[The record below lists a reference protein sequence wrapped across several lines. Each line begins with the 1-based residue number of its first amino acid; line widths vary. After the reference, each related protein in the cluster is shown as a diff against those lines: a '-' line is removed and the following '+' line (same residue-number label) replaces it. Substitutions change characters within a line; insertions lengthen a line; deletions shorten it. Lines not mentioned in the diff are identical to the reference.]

1 MDRATW
7 VPSPGDWGGQEVWA
21 EAVRGT
27 AWKRGPLLGWQVR
40 EAGIYHGGPFGDRG
54 HLYKGQGRWEWSET
68 GTVSSEGFGVR
79 EGWWQGGLQPGG
91 RAGLALGAV

>member
-27 AWKRGPLLGWQVR
+27 AWKRGPLLGWQR
-40 EAGIYHGGPFGDRG
+40 LSAARWAWGGP
-54 HLYKGQGRWEWSET
+54 L
-68 GTVSSEGFGVR
+68 
-79 EGWWQGGLQPGG
+79 
-91 RAGLALGAV
+91 

>member
-1 MDRATW
+1 MDRETW
-7 VPSPGDWGGQEVWA
+7 VPSPGYCRGQEVWA

-54 HLYKGQGRWEWSET
+54 HLYKGQGPGPGST
-68 GTVSSEGFGVR
+68 SVSLPHAG
-79 EGWWQGGLQPGG
+79 P
-91 RAGLALGAV
+91 RAV

>member
-40 EAGIYHGGPFGDRG
+40 EAGVYHGEPFGDRG
-54 HLYKGQGRWEWSET
+54 HLYKGQGRWEWSER
-68 GTVSSEGFGVR
+68 GTVSSEGFRVR

-91 RAGLALGAV
+91 RAGLAPGAM